1 MDMFDMFSGCSSLAS
16 IIAGNANI
24 PAEEYAQ
31 IQNPNLLVYVN
42 NASLAPQGVQNV
54 VVNGVA
60 QEIVLKD
67 ASGNNNWYCPQAF
80 QAEKISYTRNF
91 KQQTRIGY
99 SRGWESLAL
108 PFAVQTITHQDKGVI
123 APFGSDA
130 SEYHFWLRRLTHS
143 GLQAVQTIEANTPY
157 IISMPNS
164 YEYPERFNLSGQVTF
179 AAENVTV
186 PQTIDVTDESA
197 EFIMAPAFQSMA
209 MQPDIYALNV
219 GEKREYYAA
228 GSVFERNYR
237 EVRPFEAYTMH
248 KGTSPAPMYFIIGE
262 NTDDNTTDILEVRSQ
277 TEDGNGEWY
286 DLQGRKLGSTFNVQR
301 STLKKGVY
309 IQNGRKVIVK

>member
-1 MDMFDMFSGCSSLAS
+1 
-16 IIAGNANI
+16 
-24 PAEEYAQ
+24 
-31 IQNPNLLVYVN
+31 
-42 NASLAPQGVQNV
+42 
-54 VVNGVA
+54 
-60 QEIVLKD
+60 
-67 ASGNNNWYCPQAF
+67 
-80 QAEKISYTRNF
+80 
-91 KQQTRIGY
+91 
-99 SRGWESLAL
+99 
-108 PFAVQTITHQDKGVI
+108 
-123 APFGSDA
+123 
-130 SEYHFWLRRLTHS
+130 
-143 GLQAVQTIEANTPY
+143 
-157 IISMPNS
+157 
-164 YEYPERFNLSGQVTF
+164 
-179 AAENVTV
+179 V
-186 PQTIDVTDESA
+186 PQTVDVTDESE

-248 KGTSPAPMYFIIGE
+248 KGSSPAPMYFIIGE

-286 DLQGRKLGSTFNVQR
+286 DLQGRKLGSTLNVQR